1 MVALV
6 KFYVDCNKKKKWHGK
21 YFFLYRIPCS
31 WFHTYMMD
39 TVMNVMHLSAS
50 AVELFEYGT
59 ISSDCY
65 MVHYL
70 NIQFCLIVT
79 WYSLMW
85 WLHIYIYTYIY
96 ICWILNTMLYIT
108 FVFYIFKVLH
118 NWTIFFLNENFHVGI
133 FSDICICYF
142 FETQNDGL
150 LLLSVLLHVHVSLD
164 DL

>member
-1 MVALV
+1 MAWKIL
-6 KFYVDCNKKKKWHGK
+6 FPLQDTLQLISYLHDGHSHECNAFVSFCSGAIWIWYNFIWLLHG
-21 YFFLYRIPCS
+21 
-31 WFHTYMMD
+31 T
-39 TVMNVMHLSAS
+39 
-50 AVELFEYGT
+50 LFEYT
-59 ISSDCY
+59 VLFDCY
-65 MVHYL
+65 MVQPH
-70 NIQFCLIVT
+70 V
-79 WYSLMW
+79 MVA
-85 WLHIYIYTYIY
+85 YIYTHIY